1 MWPLILHWPAWAYFP
16 GGGNV
21 LRQAVDRYTTVQA
34 SDGIKLVPV
43 PLAKKVKPKVGR
55 GERAPK

>member
-1 MWPLILHWPAWAYFP
+1 M
-16 GGGNV
+16 

-43 PLAKKVKPKVGR
+43 PLAKKVKPRVGR
-55 GERAPK
+55 GGRAPKKGHGSGSSEMQEH